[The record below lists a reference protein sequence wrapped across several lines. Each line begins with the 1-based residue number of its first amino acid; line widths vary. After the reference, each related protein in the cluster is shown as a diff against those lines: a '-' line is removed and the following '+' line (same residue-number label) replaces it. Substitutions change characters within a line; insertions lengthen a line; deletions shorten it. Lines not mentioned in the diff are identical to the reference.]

1 MSLSQRLSQPYL
13 SHWDRLPVELKAKIA
28 CMAAFPVGDFE
39 ILETVIETRIETGV
53 TETVTETGT
62 KTSTETPW
70 TLTWT
75 EPKYKINVYWSELRY
90 QGKVFDLDTG
100 EEVDPRHGL
109 YSASTRPLVR
119 LDSPSR
125 RTLVSNS

>member
-1 MSLSQRLSQPYL
+1 MSQRLSQPYL

-39 ILETVIETRIETGV
+39 ILETVKLVTRTG
-53 TETVTETGT
+53 
-62 KTSTETPW
+62 TETPD
-70 TLTWT
+70 TTPGETPWT

-109 YSASTRPLVR
+109 YSASTRPLVG
-119 LDSPSR
+119 L
-125 RTLVSNS
+125 

>member
-39 ILETVIETRIETGV
+39 ILETVIETG
-53 TETVTETGT
+53 VTETGT
-62 KTSTETPW
+62 ILHTKTSAETPR

-109 YSASTRPLVR
+109 YSASSRPLVG
-119 LDSPSR
+119 L
-125 RTLVSNS
+125 

>member
-1 MSLSQRLSQPYL
+1 MSQRLSQPYS

-53 TETVTETGT
+53 TETVTETVTTTG
-62 KTSTETPW
+62 TETPR

-109 YSASTRPLVR
+109 YSASTRPLVG
-119 LDSPSR
+119 L
-125 RTLVSNS
+125 

>member
-28 CMAAFPVGDFE
+28 RMAAFPVGDFE

-109 YSASTRPLVR
+109 YSASTRL
-119 LDSPSR
+119 
-125 RTLVSNS
+125 

>member
-39 ILETVIETRIETGV
+39 ILETVKLVTRTG
-53 TETVTETGT
+53 
-62 KTSTETPW
+62 TETPGVTPW
-70 TLTWT
+70 MLWT

-109 YSASTRPLVR
+109 YSASTRPLVG
-119 LDSPSR
+119 L
-125 RTLVSNS
+125 

>member
-1 MSLSQRLSQPYL
+1 MSQRLSQPYL

-62 KTSTETPW
+62 KCNTKTSAETLW
-70 TLTWT
+70 TQ
-75 EPKYKINVYWSELRY
+75 PKYKINVYWSELRY

-109 YSASTRPLVR
+109 YSASTRPLVG
-119 LDSPSR
+119 L
-125 RTLVSNS
+125 

>member
-28 CMAAFPVGDFE
+28 RMAAFPVGDFE
-39 ILETVIETRIETGV
+39 ILETATRTG
-53 TETVTETGT
+53 
-62 KTSTETPW
+62 TETP
-70 TLTWT
+70 WT

-109 YSASTRPLVR
+109 YSASTRPLVG
-119 LDSPSR
+119 L
-125 RTLVSNS
+125 

>member
-1 MSLSQRLSQPYL
+1 MSRSASHSHSSHSSQET

-62 KTSTETPW
+62 KCNTKTSAETPR

-109 YSASTRPLVR
+109 YSASTRPLVG
-119 LDSPSR
+119 L
-125 RTLVSNS
+125 

>member
-1 MSLSQRLSQPYL
+1 MSQRLSQPYL

-53 TETVTETGT
+53 TETVTETVTTTG
-62 KTSTETPW
+62 TETP
-70 TLTWT
+70 WT

-109 YSASTRPLVR
+109 YSASTRPLVG
-119 LDSPSR
+119 L
-125 RTLVSNS
+125 

>member
-1 MSLSQRLSQPYL
+1 MSQRLSQPYL
-13 SHWDRLPVELKAKIA
+13 SQETSHWDRLPVELKAKIA

-39 ILETVIETRIETGV
+39 ILETVIETG
-53 TETVTETGT
+53 VTETGT

-109 YSASTRPLVR
+109 YSASTRPLVG
-119 LDSPSR
+119 L
-125 RTLVSNS
+125 

>member
-1 MSLSQRLSQPYL
+1 
-13 SHWDRLPVELKAKIA
+13 
-28 CMAAFPVGDFE
+28 MAAFPVGDFE

-53 TETVTETGT
+53 TETVTEKTLETGT
-62 KTSTETPW
+62 KTSAETPR

-109 YSASTRPLVR
+109 YSASTRPLVG
-119 LDSPSR
+119 L
-125 RTLVSNS
+125 

>member
-1 MSLSQRLSQPYL
+1 MSQRLSQPYL

-39 ILETVIETRIETGV
+39 ILETVNR
-53 TETVTETGT
+53 TGT
-62 KTSTETPW
+62 EKPGETP
-70 TLTWT
+70 WT

-109 YSASTRPLVR
+109 DSASSRPLVG
-119 LDSPSR
+119 L
-125 RTLVSNS
+125 

>member
-1 MSLSQRLSQPYL
+1 
-13 SHWDRLPVELKAKIA
+13 
-28 CMAAFPVGDFE
+28 MAAFPVGDFE

-53 TETVTETGT
+53 TETVTETGVTETVTETGT
-62 KTSTETPW
+62 KTSAET
-70 TLTWT
+70 LWT

-109 YSASTRPLVR
+109 YSASTRPLVG
-119 LDSPSR
+119 L
-125 RTLVSNS
+125 

>member
-28 CMAAFPVGDFE
+28 CMAAFPVGEFE
-39 ILETVIETRIETGV
+39 ILETVIETGV

-62 KTSTETPW
+62 KTSAETPR

-100 EEVDPRHGL
+100 V
-109 YSASTRPLVR
+109 AT
-119 LDSPSR
+119 
-125 RTLVSNS
+125 

>member
-1 MSLSQRLSQPYL
+1 MSRSASHSHL

-62 KTSTETPW
+62 KCNTKTSAETP
-70 TLTWT
+70 WT

-109 YSASTRPLVR
+109 YSASTRPLVG
-119 LDSPSR
+119 L
-125 RTLVSNS
+125 

>member
-39 ILETVIETRIETGV
+39 ILETVKLVTRTG
-53 TETVTETGT
+53 
-62 KTSTETPW
+62 TETP
-70 TLTWT
+70 WT
-75 EPKYKINVYWSELRY
+75 EPKYKIKVCWSELRY

-100 EEVDPRHGL
+100 V
-109 YSASTRPLVR
+109 AT
-119 LDSPSR
+119 
-125 RTLVSNS
+125 

>member
-1 MSLSQRLSQPYL
+1 MSRSASHSHLSHLSHLSQDT

-62 KTSTETPW
+62 KTSAETPR

-109 YSASTRPLVR
+109 YSASTRPRHGLC
-119 LDSPSR
+119 
-125 RTLVSNS
+125 

>member
-1 MSLSQRLSQPYL
+1 MSQRLSQPYL

-53 TETVTETGT
+53 TETVTETGVTETVTETGT
-62 KTSTETPW
+62 KTSAETPR

-109 YSASTRPLVR
+109 YSASTRPLVG
-119 LDSPSR
+119 L
-125 RTLVSNS
+125 

>member
-39 ILETVIETRIETGV
+39 ILETITRTG
-53 TETVTETGT
+53 
-62 KTSTETPW
+62 TETPGETPW
-70 TLTWT
+70 MLWT

-109 YSASTRPLVR
+109 YSASTRPLVG
-119 LDSPSR
+119 L
-125 RTLVSNS
+125 